1 MKNNFKNFHFSTFNV
16 NVKSVF
22 NVNQII
28 GPKMAPGSSIVN
40 VSSLA
45 GISAI
50 QGHSVY
56 SATKAAVDMLTKSM
70 ALEFGPKNIRVNSV
84 NPTVILTK
92 MGRDNWT
99 DPAKAD
105 PLLNKIP
112 LHRFGEVEEVVEP
125 IIYLL
130 SNKSSFI
137 NGTCLVIDGG
147 FRAS

>member
-1 MKNNFKNFHFSTFNV
+1 MS
-16 NVKSVF
+16 S
-22 NVNQII
+22 
-28 GPKMAPGSSIVN
+28 GSSIVN

-50 QGHSVY
+50 HGHSIY

-70 ALEFGPKNIRVNSV
+70 ALEFGKKYRNIRVNSV

-92 MGRDNWT
+92 MGRDNWS

-105 PLLNKIP
+105 PLLNRIP
-112 LHRFGEVEEVVEP
+112 LHRFGEVEEVIEP
-125 IIYLL
+125 IIFLL

-137 NGTCLVIDGG
+137 NGTVNVIDGG
-147 FRAS
+147 FNGS

>member
-1 MKNNFKNFHFSTFNV
+1 ML
-16 NVKSVF
+16 
-22 NVNQII
+22 
-28 GPKMAPGSSIVN
+28 PGSSIVN

-50 QGHSVY
+50 TGHSIY

-92 MGRDNWT
+92 MGRDNWS
-99 DPAKAD
+99 DPAIAD
-105 PLLNKIP
+105 PFLNKIP

-130 SNKSSFI
+130 GNKSSFI

>member
-50 QGHSVY
+50 QGHSIY